1 MGAQQLIKLVVDD
14 ALTVVHAVIQV
25 FLPHPF
31 FLSLLILISI

>member
-14 ALTVVHAVIQV
+14 ALTAVHAVIQV
-25 FLPHPF
+25 FLPHSC